1 MGIEASYIAQE
12 AGAQL
17 VVMHSRSRACRFK
30 GPVDHEK
37 VAKLRPRLKIPF
49 FVNGDISSQHSAVS
63 ALQESGADGV
73 MVGRGAV
80 GQPWIFRELLGE
92 EELSL
97 PEKWSIVRRHLS
109 LSYDFY
115 GETAGLKMM
124 KKHIKAYLIKLGC
137 EGLAARAMKLEDPD
151 AMKRLLS
158 VDQIQHEFKTY

>member
-1 MGIEASYIAQE
+1 
-12 AGAQL
+12 
-17 VVMHSRSRACRFK
+17 
-30 GPVDHEK
+30 
-37 VAKLRPRLKIPF
+37 
-49 FVNGDISSQHSAVS
+49 
-63 ALQESGADGV
+63 

-92 EELSL
+92 QELSL

-109 LSYDFY
+109 LSYDLY

-124 KKHIKAYLIKLGC
+124 KKHIKAYLIKLGS

-151 AMKRLLS
+151 AMKCLLS